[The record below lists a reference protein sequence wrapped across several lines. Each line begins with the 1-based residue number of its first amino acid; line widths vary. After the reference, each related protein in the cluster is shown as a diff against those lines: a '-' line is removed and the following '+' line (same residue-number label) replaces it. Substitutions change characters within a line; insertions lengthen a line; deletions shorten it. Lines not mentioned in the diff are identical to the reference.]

1 MDMQLIKLLL
11 NPEITRQEA
20 ERLAEAA
27 RRLKEQRAWTRK
39 TKASPQSL
47 PLSGHVPQSRP
58 LPTG

>member
-1 MDMQLIKLLL
+1 MDMQLTRLLL

-27 RRLKEQRAWTRK
+27 RRLKEQSPWIRK
-39 TKASPQSL
+39 TKALPQSL
-47 PLSGHVPQSRP
+47 SLSGRVPQSRP